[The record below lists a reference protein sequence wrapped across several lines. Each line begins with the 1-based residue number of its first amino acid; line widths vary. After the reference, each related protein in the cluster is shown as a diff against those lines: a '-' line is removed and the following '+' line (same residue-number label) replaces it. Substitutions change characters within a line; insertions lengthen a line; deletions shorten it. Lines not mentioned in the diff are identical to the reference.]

1 MILVRNHQQQLS
13 GNKFLWIAI
22 VALAFGACSPK
33 VGVLKSPD
41 HRAGSVGTP
50 KTEETNKESEVKVSA
65 AEAFRLKKL
74 KENSISL
81 LLPFQL
87 DQVNTNMLSR
97 QDVERSAMALDF
109 YQGFQMG
116 LDELAAAGTYY
127 GLNVLDSRDNEAF
140 ISSLAASEKIANS
153 SLIVGPVFPKEITS
167 FGKAHGNKGVL
178 QINPLAATKASD
190 FRIPNLVSLTPS
202 IDVHSNAIAEK
213 VAKDYRQGD
222 VIIVYNTSDND
233 GKQFLEQMFS
243 AIKKQKPSAKI
254 EQVYSSAELNEVLTR
269 TGANLLVTGTTDR
282 NSLRMLLG
290 NLTAKNLEE
299 YYIFKLYGH
308 PLWDRI
314 DFSNFDNF
322 SAFEPV
328 ITSEGHLKAWS
339 ANVRDFDKA
348 YLQRYTVQP
357 SDFSYKGYDAAK
369 YFGRLLDKHGYNYV
383 DQLTKES
390 YEGIFNSY
398 DFEHNDQWGYTN
410 KGVSFKVYKGTSFQL
425 K

>member
-13 GNKFLWIAI
+13 GNKFLLIAI
-22 VALAFGACSPK
+22 MALTFGACSPK

-41 HRAGSVGTP
+41 HRTGSVGTP
-50 KTEETNKESEVKVSA
+50 KTEDTKNEPEVKVSA

-87 DQVNTNMLSR
+87 DRVNTNMLSR

-116 LDELAAAGTYY
+116 LDELAASGTYY
-127 GLNVLDSRDNEAF
+127 ALNVLDSRDSEGHN
-140 ISSLAASEKIANS
+140 SSLARSDKIVNS

-167 FGKAHGNKGVL
+167 FGNAHADKAVL

-202 IDVHSNAIAEK
+202 IDVHSNAIAGK

-233 GKQFLEQMFS
+233 GKQFLENMLS
-243 AIKKQKPSAKI
+243 AIKKHKPAARI
-254 EQVYSSAELNEVLTR
+254 EQVYSSAELNEVLTL

-282 NSLRMLLG
+282 NSLRMLLN
-290 NLTAKNLEE
+290 NLTAKSLEE
-299 YYIFKLYGH
+299 YYLFKLYGH

-314 DFSNFDNF
+314 DFSNYDNF
-322 SAFEPV
+322 RSFEPV
-328 ITSEGHLKAWS
+328 ITSEGHLKSWS
-339 ANVRDFDKA
+339 TDVRAFDKV
-348 YLQRYTVQP
+348 YLERYAVQP

-369 YFGRLLDKHGYNYV
+369 YFGRLIDKYGYKYA
-383 DQLTKES
+383 DYLTKES

-398 DFEHNDQWGYTN
+398 DFDHNDQWGYTN
-410 KGVSFKVYKGTSFQL
+410 KGVSFKVYKGSSFQL
-425 K
+425 N